1 MHISILKATFV
12 RKSAHFTR
20 VNTVTIVFNRLYQLI
35 IDIKLAAIYT
45 IYALQSELWNHITL

>member
-35 IDIKLAAIYT
+35 IDIKLAAIYA
-45 IYALQSELWNHITL
+45 IYALQSEL